1 MLTVYKASAGSGKTY
16 TLTYE
21 YIKFLLGYKDPDTGI
36 YHLRTN
42 PKEEHQSI
50 LAVTFTNKA
59 TEEMKR
65 RIIKELALIAE
76 MPSMGDEKSPYLNDL
91 LKLYRCEPQQLR
103 KTAHIALFQLLFN
116 YTFFNVSTIDSFF
129 QNVLRTFAFEAE
141 LDGNYEIELH
151 DSLAFVAGI
160 TELLNTIRYKDDA
173 HSQQLS
179 KWIKKYMFSLID
191 KGNKFNVF
199 NRKSHAFKE
208 LYEFVSKTS
217 NEQFKLLLDDKVIGY
232 FEDSSRII
240 KFEEKLTTEID
251 NIITQINQSAKSVL
265 GILNEDELDGLNK
278 PNTLNPLQKWAKY
291 KRGEE
296 IQITA
301 SFIKV
306 GTGERSPFKGEYIK
320 KKTNAASLCKQE
332 PIANAVASITSKVQR
347 LKLLSLLHKDIY
359 MLGLVGDILKNV
371 KQYREENNLILLSDT
386 NDLLQRIISK
396 EEAPFIYERMGM
408 RLKHFLIDE
417 FQDTSKMQWLNIN
430 PLVSESLSNNYDNL
444 IIGDEKQC
452 IYRFRNS
459 DPSLLR
465 EQVSR
470 EFEGNIIER
479 GANITEN
486 TNWRSSAEVIM
497 FNNTLFSALASK
509 LEAEDAYSNV
519 TQQVSAKH
527 SSHHGYVKVEFFGDK
542 DTDNEQRVLMA
553 LDKMACDIKRQLN
566 SGYKQSDIAILTR
579 WNKDGHKIIEYLM
592 KLIAN
597 PDADFPKINIISDD
611 SFKIDSS
618 PMVKLILSILR
629 LINDEADISSRRSS
643 QRHINKFTHRYI
655 FYSNNGKSPNEAI
668 ELALSEDPLE
678 IDNLLE
684 TVLDMRCLNLPSLVE
699 RIIEFYITDKETR
712 TREAVFL
719 TAFQDEV
726 LDFCSHGKSDINS
739 FLKWWDN
746 PKAEHIITSSTDIDA
761 IRVMTIHKSKGLEFK
776 CVHIPLAKWK
786 LAGKSDLKWFKGIEI
801 DCFDNE
807 IVPPVLALSNSKK
820 NLEGTPFEAEYL
832 ASNQADKIDELNTTY
847 VAFTRAIDE
856 LCINCI
862 YYANNSRNI
871 ATDIKDAFEL
881 ATSTFCN
888 SLKDRYRDANG
899 ELFIPLDGIVDNK
912 ILEIGK
918 PTTAV
923 AESDDKKN
931 TPPAERV
938 ENREAAYYFVNSR
951 NDVWENFNITDEDA
965 TTKARE
971 RGIFLHNV
979 MSRVRT
985 PDDLKLA
992 LDRVAYRARL
1002 DAQEKDEVFEILSKA
1017 IADDRV
1023 SHWFNNYNKILL
1035 EQSISLKNAEGTYRP
1050 DRVVWTSQGTI
1061 DVIDYKFG
1069 EEHKE
1074 QYQKQVKNYMNLLT
1088 DMGFQAVR
1096 GFLWYI
1102 EKGKIV
1108 EIK

>member
-65 RIIKELALIAE
+65 RIIQERALIAE

-103 KTAHIALFQLLFN
+103 ETARIALFQLLFN

-151 DSLAFVAGI
+151 DSLAFAAGI

-179 KWIKKYMFSLID
+179 KWMKKYMFSLID
-191 KGNKFNVF
+191 NGKKFNVF
-199 NRKSHAFKE
+199 NRRSKAFDD
-208 LYEFVSKTS
+208 LYKFVKNTS

-232 FEDSSRII
+232 FYDSSRII

-251 NIITQINQSAKSVL
+251 NIITQINDSAKSAL
-265 GILNEDELDGLNK
+265 SILTEDELNGLNS
-278 PNTLNPLQKWAKY
+278 NIHRPLQKWAEY
-291 KRGEE
+291 KRGDE
-296 IQITA
+296 IKDPSNT
-301 SFIKV
+301 FIKV
-306 GTGERSPFKGEYIK
+306 GNREQSPFSSEYIK

-332 PIANAVASITSKVQR
+332 PIANAINVIVSKVPR
-347 LKLLSLLHKDIY
+347 LKLLSLLYKYIY

-470 EFEGNIIER
+470 EFEGYIIER
-479 GANITEN
+479 GDNITEN
-486 TNWRSSAEVIM
+486 TNWRSSAEVIK
-497 FNNTLFSALASK
+497 FNNTLFSALASI
-509 LEAEDAYSNV
+509 LEVNDVYSNV

-527 SSHHGYVKVEFFGDK
+527 SSHHGYVKVEFFDDK
-542 DTDNEQRVLMA
+542 DTDKEQRELLA

-566 SGYKQSDIAILTR
+566 SGYKQSDIAILAR
-579 WNKDGHKIIEYLM
+579 GNDEGHKIIEYLM
-592 KLIAN
+592 KLMAN

-618 PMVKLILSILR
+618 PMVKLILSVLR
-629 LINDEADISSRRSS
+629 LINDEADMSSRRSP
-643 QRHINKFTHRYI
+643 QHNTKKFTHRYI
-655 FYSNNGKSPNEAI
+655 FYSTNGKSPNEAI
-668 ELALSEDPLE
+668 ELASSKDPLE

-684 TVLDMRCLNLPSLVE
+684 KVLDMRCLNLPSLVE
-699 RIIEFYITDKETR
+699 RIIEFYITDKDTR
-712 TREAVFL
+712 TREAIFL

-739 FLKWWDN
+739 FLKWWDT
-746 PKAEHIITSSTDIDA
+746 PQAEHIITSSTEIDA

-776 CVHIPLAKWK
+776 CVHIPLANWK
-786 LAGKSDLKWFKGIEI
+786 LAGKSSLKWFKGIEI
-801 DCFDNE
+801 DGFEDE
-807 IVPPVLALSNSKK
+807 IVPPVLALSNSKTD
-820 NLEGTPFEAEYL
+820 LEGTPFEAECL
-832 ASNQADKIDELNTTY
+832 ASKQADKIDELNATY

-862 YYANNSRNI
+862 YNLQGNNI
-871 ATDIKDAFEL
+871 ATDIKKAFEL
-881 ATSTFCN
+881 ATSTFCD
-888 SLKDRYRDANG
+888 SLKDHYSEANG

-918 PTTAV
+918 PTTAIV
-923 AESDDKKN
+923 ESDDKCN
-931 TPPAERV
+931 IPPAERV
-938 ENREAAYYFVNSR
+938 ENCEAAYYFVNSR
-951 NDVWENFNITDEDA
+951 DDVWENLNITDEDA
-965 TTKARE
+965 TARARE

-1002 DAQEKDEVFEILSKA
+1002 DAKEKEEALEILSKA
-1017 IADDRV
+1017 IVDDRV
-1023 SHWFNNYNKILL
+1023 SLWFNNYEKVLL
-1035 EQSISLKNAEGTYRP
+1035 EQSITLKNAEGTYRP

-1088 DMGFQAVR
+1088 DMGYQAVR
-1096 GFLWYI
+1096 GFLWYV

>member
-103 KTAHIALFQLLFN
+103 ETARIALFQLLFN

-141 LDGNYEIELH
+141 LDGNYEVDLN
-151 DSLAFVAGI
+151 DSLAFAAGI

-199 NRKSHAFKE
+199 NRRSQAFDD
-208 LYEFVSKTS
+208 LYKFVKNTS

-232 FEDSSRII
+232 FYDSSRII

-251 NIITQINQSAKSVL
+251 NIITLINDSAKSAL
-265 GILNEDELDGLNK
+265 SILTEDELNGLNSNIHK
-278 PNTLNPLQKWAKY
+278 PLQKWKEY
-291 KRGEE
+291 KRGNE
-296 IQITA
+296 INDPSST
-301 SFIKV
+301 FIKA
-306 GTGERSPFKGEYIK
+306 GTGEQSPFSSKYIK

-332 PIANAVASITSKVQR
+332 PIANAINVIVSKAQR
-347 LKLLSLLHKDIY
+347 LKLLSLLYKYIY

-479 GANITEN
+479 GNNITEN
-486 TNWRSSAEVIM
+486 TNWRSSAEVIK
-497 FNNTLFSALASK
+497 FNNTLFSALASI
-509 LEAEDAYSNV
+509 LGVNDVYSNV

-527 SSHHGYVKVEFFGDK
+527 SSHHGYVKVEFFDDK
-542 DTDNEQRVLMA
+542 DTDKEQRELLA
-553 LDKMACDIKRQLN
+553 LNKMACDIKRQLN
-566 SGYKQSDIAILTR
+566 SGYKQSDIAILAR
-579 WNKDGHKIIEYLM
+579 WNKEGHKIIEYLM
-592 KLIAN
+592 TLMAN

-618 PMVKLILSILR
+618 PMVKLILSVLR
-629 LINDEADISSRRSS
+629 LINDEADMSSRRSP
-643 QRHINKFTHRYI
+643 QHNTKKFTHRYI
-655 FYSNNGKSPNEAI
+655 FYSTNGKSPNEAI
-668 ELALSEDPLE
+668 ELASSKDPLE

-684 TVLDMRCLNLPSLVE
+684 KVLDMRCLNLPSLVE
-699 RIIEFYITDKETR
+699 RIIEFYITDKDTR
-712 TREAVFL
+712 TREAIFL

-746 PKAEHIITSSTDIDA
+746 PQAEHIITSSTEIDA

-776 CVHIPLAKWK
+776 CVHIPLANWE
-786 LAGKSDLKWFKGIEI
+786 LAGKSSLKWFKGIEI
-801 DCFDNE
+801 DGFEDE

-820 NLEGTPFEAEYL
+820 NLEGTPFEAECL
-832 ASNQADKIDELNTTY
+832 ASKQADKIDELNATY

-862 YYANNSRNI
+862 YHLRGNNI
-871 ATDIKDAFEL
+871 ATDIKKAFEL
-881 ATSTFCN
+881 ATSTFCD
-888 SLKDRYRDANG
+888 SLKDRYSEANG

-918 PTTAV
+918 PTTAIV
-923 AESDDKKN
+923 ESDDKCN
-931 TPPAERV
+931 IPPAEHV
-938 ENREAAYYFVNSR
+938 ENCEAAYYFVNSR
-951 NDVWENFNITDEDA
+951 DDVWENLNITDEDA
-965 TTKARE
+965 TARARE

-1002 DAQEKDEVFEILSKA
+1002 DAKEKEEALEILSKA

-1023 SHWFNNYNKILL
+1023 SHWFNNYKKVLL
-1035 EQSISLKNAEGTYRP
+1035 EQSITLKNAEGTYRP

-1088 DMGFQAVR
+1088 DMGYQTVR
-1096 GFLWYI
+1096 GFLWYV

>member
-36 YHLRTN
+36 YHLRAN

-103 KTAHIALFQLLFN
+103 ETARIALFQLLFN

-151 DSLAFVAGI
+151 DSLAFAAGI

-199 NRKSHAFKE
+199 NRKSQAFDD
-208 LYEFVSKTS
+208 LYKFVSNTS

-232 FEDSSRII
+232 FYDSSRII

-251 NIITQINQSAKSVL
+251 NIIIQINDSAKSAL
-265 GILNEDELDGLNK
+265 SILTEDELNGLNK
-278 PNTLNPLQKWAKY
+278 YIFDSLKKWAEY
-291 KRGEE
+291 KRGNE
-296 IQITA
+296 INNPSST
-301 SFIKV
+301 FIKA
-306 GTGERSPFKGEYIK
+306 GTGEQSPFSSKYIK

-332 PIANAVASITSKVQR
+332 PIANAINVIVSKVLR
-347 LKLLSLLHKDIY
+347 LKLLSLLYKYIY

-479 GANITEN
+479 GNNITEN
-486 TNWRSSAEVIM
+486 TNWRSSAEVIK
-497 FNNTLFSALASK
+497 FNNTLFSALASI
-509 LEAEDAYSNV
+509 LGVNDVYSNV

-527 SSHHGYVKVEFFGDK
+527 SSHHGYVKVEFFDDK
-542 DTDNEQRVLMA
+542 DTDKEQRKLLA

-566 SGYKQSDIAILTR
+566 SGYKQSDIAILAR
-579 WNKDGHKIIEYLM
+579 GNDEGHKIIEYLM
-592 KLIAN
+592 KLMAN

-618 PMVKLILSILR
+618 PMVKLILSVLR
-629 LINDEADISSRRSS
+629 LINDEADMSSRRSP
-643 QRHINKFTHRYI
+643 QHNTKKFTHRYI
-655 FYSNNGKSPNEAI
+655 FYSTNGKSPNEAI
-668 ELALSEDPLE
+668 ELASSKDPLE

-684 TVLDMRCLNLPSLVE
+684 KVLDMRCLNLPSLVE
-699 RIIEFYITDKETR
+699 RIIEFYITDKDTR
-712 TREAVFL
+712 TREAIFL

-746 PKAEHIITSSTDIDA
+746 PQAEHIITSSTEIDA

-776 CVHIPLAKWK
+776 CVHIPLANWK
-786 LAGKSDLKWFKGIEI
+786 LAGKSSLKWFKGIEI
-801 DCFDNE
+801 DGFEDE
-807 IVPPVLALSNSKK
+807 IVPPVLALSNSKTD
-820 NLEGTPFEAEYL
+820 LEGTPFEAECL
-832 ASNQADKIDELNTTY
+832 ASKQADKIDELNATY

-862 YYANNSRNI
+862 YYTKGNNI
-871 ATDIKDAFEL
+871 ANDIKKAFEL
-881 ATSTFCN
+881 ATSTFCD
-888 SLKDRYRDANG
+888 SLKDRYSEANG
-899 ELFIPLDGIVDNK
+899 ELFIPLNDIVDDK

-918 PTTAV
+918 PTTAIV
-923 AESDDKKN
+923 ESDNKCN
-931 TPPAERV
+931 IPPAERV
-938 ENREAAYYFVNSR
+938 ENCEAAYYFVNSR
-951 NDVWENFNITDEDA
+951 DDVWENLNITDEDA
-965 TTKARE
+965 TARARE

-1002 DAQEKDEVFEILSKA
+1002 DAKEKEEALEILSKA

-1023 SHWFNNYNKILL
+1023 SHWFNNYEKVLL
-1035 EQSISLKNAEGTYRP
+1035 EQSITLKNAEGTYRP

-1088 DMGFQAVR
+1088 GMGYQAVR
-1096 GFLWYI
+1096 GFLWYV

>member
-103 KTAHIALFQLLFN
+103 ETARIALFQLLFN

-151 DSLAFVAGI
+151 DSLAFAAGI

-179 KWIKKYMFSLID
+179 KWMKKYMFSLID
-191 KGNKFNVF
+191 NGKKFNVF
-199 NRKSHAFKE
+199 NRRSQAFDD
-208 LYEFVSKTS
+208 LYKFVKNTS

-232 FEDSSRII
+232 FYDSSRII

-251 NIITQINQSAKSVL
+251 NIIIQINDSAKSAL
-265 GILNEDELDGLNK
+265 SILTEDELNGLNK
-278 PNTLNPLQKWAKY
+278 YIFDSLKKWAEY
-291 KRGEE
+291 KRGNE
-296 IQITA
+296 INNPSST
-301 SFIKV
+301 FIKV
-306 GTGERSPFKGEYIK
+306 GNREQSPFSSKYIK

-332 PIANAVASITSKVQR
+332 PIANAINVIVSKVLR
-347 LKLLSLLHKDIY
+347 LKLLSLLYKYIY

-479 GANITEN
+479 GNNITEN
-486 TNWRSSAEVIM
+486 TNWRSSAEVIK
-497 FNNTLFSALASK
+497 FNNTLFSALASI
-509 LEAEDAYSNV
+509 LGVNDVYSNV

-527 SSHHGYVKVEFFGDK
+527 SSHHGYVKVEFFDDK
-542 DTDNEQRVLMA
+542 DTDKEQRELLA

-566 SGYKQSDIAILTR
+566 SGYKQSDIAILAR
-579 WNKDGHKIIEYLM
+579 GNDEGHKIIEYLM
-592 KLIAN
+592 KLMAN

-618 PMVKLILSILR
+618 PMVKLILSVLR
-629 LINDEADISSRRSS
+629 LINDEADMSSRRSP
-643 QRHINKFTHRYI
+643 QHNTKNFTHRYI
-655 FYSNNGKSPNEAI
+655 FYSTNGKSPNEAI
-668 ELALSEDPLE
+668 ELASSKDPLE

-684 TVLDMRCLNLPSLVE
+684 KVLDMRCLNLPSLVE
-699 RIIEFYITDKETR
+699 RIIEFYITDKDTR
-712 TREAVFL
+712 TREAIFL

-746 PKAEHIITSSTDIDA
+746 PQAEHIITSSTEIDA

-776 CVHIPLAKWK
+776 CVHIPLANWK
-786 LAGKSDLKWFKGIEI
+786 LAGKSSLKWFKGIEI
-801 DCFDNE
+801 DGFEDE
-807 IVPPVLALSNSKK
+807 IVPPVLALSNSKTD
-820 NLEGTPFEAEYL
+820 LEGTPFEAECL
-832 ASNQADKIDELNTTY
+832 ASKQADKIDELNATY

-862 YYANNSRNI
+862 YHLQGNNI
-871 ATDIKDAFEL
+871 ATDIKKAFEL
-881 ATSTFCN
+881 ATSTFCD
-888 SLKDRYRDANG
+888 SLKDRYSEANG

-912 ILEIGK
+912 ILEIGE
-918 PTTAV
+918 PTTAIV
-923 AESDDKKN
+923 ESDDKCN
-931 TPPAERV
+931 IPPAERV
-938 ENREAAYYFVNSR
+938 ENCEAAYYFVNSR
-951 NDVWENFNITDEDA
+951 DDVWENLNITDEDA
-965 TTKARE
+965 TARARE

-1002 DAQEKDEVFEILSKA
+1002 DAKEKEEALEILSKA
-1017 IADDRV
+1017 IVDDRV
-1023 SHWFNNYNKILL
+1023 SLWFNNYEKVLL
-1035 EQSISLKNAEGTYRP
+1035 EQSITLKNAEGTYRP

-1088 DMGFQAVR
+1088 DMGYQAVR
-1096 GFLWYI
+1096 GFLWYV

>member
-103 KTAHIALFQLLFN
+103 ETARIALFQLLFN

-151 DSLAFVAGI
+151 DSLAFAAGI

-179 KWIKKYMFSLID
+179 KWMKKYMFSLID
-191 KGNKFNVF
+191 NGKKFNVF
-199 NRKSHAFKE
+199 NRRSKAFDD
-208 LYEFVSKTS
+208 LYEFVKNTS

-232 FEDSSRII
+232 FYDSSRII

-251 NIITQINQSAKSVL
+251 NIITQINDSAKSAL
-265 GILNEDELDGLNK
+265 SILTEDELNGLNK
-278 PNTLNPLQKWAKY
+278 NILGPLKKWAEY
-291 KRGEE
+291 KHGND
-296 IQITA
+296 IKDP
-301 SFIKV
+301 SGKFIKA
-306 GTGERSPFKGEYIK
+306 GTGEQSLFTGDYMK
-320 KKTNAASLCKQE
+320 KKNTDSLCKQE
-332 PIANAVASITSKVQR
+332 PIAEAINVIVSKVPR
-347 LKLLSLLHKDIY
+347 LKLLSLLYKYIY

-479 GANITEN
+479 GNNITEN
-486 TNWRSSAEVIM
+486 TNWRSSAEVIK
-497 FNNTLFSALASK
+497 FNNTLFSALASI
-509 LEAEDAYSNV
+509 LEVNDVYSNV

-527 SSHHGYVKVEFFGDK
+527 SSHHGYVKVEFFDDK
-542 DTDNEQRVLMA
+542 DTDKEQRELLA

-566 SGYKQSDIAILTR
+566 SGYKQSDIAILAR
-579 WNKDGHKIIEYLM
+579 WNKEGHKIIEYLM
-592 KLIAN
+592 TLMAN

-618 PMVKLILSILR
+618 PMVKLILSVLR
-629 LINDEADISSRRSS
+629 LINDEADMSSRRSP
-643 QRHINKFTHRYI
+643 QHNTKKFTHRYI
-655 FYSNNGKSPNEAI
+655 FYSTNGKSPNEAI
-668 ELALSEDPLE
+668 ELALSKDQLE

-684 TVLDMRCLNLPSLVE
+684 KVLDMRCLNLPSLVE
-699 RIIEFYITDKETR
+699 RIIEFYITDKDTR
-712 TREAVFL
+712 TREAIFL

-746 PKAEHIITSSTDIDA
+746 PQAEHIITSSTEIDA

-776 CVHIPLAKWK
+776 CVHIPLAKWE
-786 LAGKSDLKWFKGIEI
+786 LAGKSSLKWFKGIEI
-801 DCFDNE
+801 DGFEDE

-820 NLEGTPFEAEYL
+820 NLEGTPFEAEWL
-832 ASNQADKIDELNTTY
+832 ASKQADKIDELNATY

-862 YYANNSRNI
+862 YYTKGNNI
-871 ATDIKDAFEL
+871 ANDIKKAFEL
-881 ATSTFCN
+881 ATSTFCD
-888 SLKDRYRDANG
+888 SLKDRYSEANG

-918 PTTAV
+918 PTTAIV
-923 AESDDKKN
+923 ESDDKCN
-931 TPPAERV
+931 IPPAEHV
-938 ENREAAYYFVNSR
+938 ENCEAAYYFVNSR
-951 NDVWENFNITDEDA
+951 DDVWENLNITDEDA
-965 TTKARE
+965 TARARE

-1002 DAQEKDEVFEILSKA
+1002 EAKEKEEALEILSKA
-1017 IADDRV
+1017 IVDDRV
-1023 SHWFNNYNKILL
+1023 SLWFNNYEKVLL
-1035 EQSISLKNAEGTYRP
+1035 EQSITLKNAEGTYRP

-1088 DMGFQAVR
+1088 DMGYQAVR
-1096 GFLWYI
+1096 GFLWYV

>member
-91 LKLYRCEPQQLR
+91 LKLFRCEPQQLR
-103 KTAHIALFQLLFN
+103 ETARIALFQLLFN

-151 DSLAFVAGI
+151 DSLAFAAGI

-199 NRKSHAFKE
+199 NRKSQAFDD
-208 LYEFVSKTS
+208 LYKFVSNTS

-232 FEDSSRII
+232 FDDSSRII

-251 NIITQINQSAKSVL
+251 NIIIQINDSAKSAL
-265 GILNEDELDGLNK
+265 SILTEDELNGLNK
-278 PNTLNPLQKWAKY
+278 YIFDSLKKWAEY
-291 KRGEE
+291 KRGNE
-296 IQITA
+296 INNPSST
-301 SFIKV
+301 FIKV
-306 GTGERSPFKGEYIK
+306 GNREQSPFSSKYIK

-332 PIANAVASITSKVQR
+332 PIANAINVIVSKVLR
-347 LKLLSLLHKDIY
+347 LKLLSLLYEYIY

-430 PLVSESLSNNYDNL
+430 PLVSESLSNNHDNL

-479 GANITEN
+479 GDNITEN
-486 TNWRSSAEVIM
+486 TNWRSSAEVIK
-497 FNNTLFSALASK
+497 FNNTLFSALASI
-509 LEAEDAYSNV
+509 LGVNDVYSNV

-527 SSHHGYVKVEFFGDK
+527 SSHHGYVKVEFFGDN
-542 DTDNEQRVLMA
+542 DTDNEQRKLLA

-566 SGYKQSDIAILTR
+566 SGYKQSDIAILAR
-579 WNKDGHKIIEYLM
+579 GNDEGHKIIEYLM
-592 KLIAN
+592 KLMAN

-618 PMVKLILSILR
+618 PMVKLILSVLR
-629 LINDEADISSRRSS
+629 LINDEADMSSRHSP
-643 QRHINKFTHRYI
+643 QLNTKKFTHRYI
-655 FYSNNGKSPNEAI
+655 FYSTNGKSPNEAI
-668 ELALSEDPLE
+668 ELASSKDPLE

-684 TVLDMRCLNLPSLVE
+684 KVLDMRCLNLPSLVE
-699 RIIEFYITDKETR
+699 RIIEFYITDKDTR
-712 TREAVFL
+712 TREAIFL

-739 FLKWWDN
+739 FLKWWDT
-746 PKAEHIITSSTDIDA
+746 PQAEHIITSSTEIDA

-786 LAGKSDLKWFKGIEI
+786 LAGKSSLKWFKGIEI
-801 DCFDNE
+801 DGFEDE
-807 IVPPVLALSNSKK
+807 IVPPVLALSNSEK
-820 NLEGTPFEAEYL
+820 NLKGTPFEAEWL
-832 ASNQADKIDELNTTY
+832 ASKQADKIDELNATY

-862 YYANNSRNI
+862 YSAKGNI
-871 ATDIKDAFEL
+871 ANDIKKAFEL
-881 ATSTFCN
+881 ATSTFCD
-888 SLKDRYRDANG
+888 SLKDSYKEANG

-918 PTTAV
+918 PTTAIV
-923 AESDDKKN
+923 ESDDKCN
-931 TPPAERV
+931 IPPAERV
-938 ENREAAYYFVNSR
+938 ENCEAAYYFVNSR
-951 NDVWENFNITDEDA
+951 DDVWENLNITDEDA
-965 TTKARE
+965 TARARE

-1002 DAQEKDEVFEILSKA
+1002 DAKEKEEALEILSKV
-1017 IADDRV
+1017 IVDDRV
-1023 SHWFNNYNKILL
+1023 SLWFNNYEKVLL
-1035 EQSISLKNAEGTYRP
+1035 EQSITLKNAEGTYRP

-1088 DMGFQAVR
+1088 DMGYQAVR
-1096 GFLWYI
+1096 GFLWYV

>member
-103 KTAHIALFQLLFN
+103 ETARIALFQLLFN

-151 DSLAFVAGI
+151 DSLAFAAGI

-199 NRKSHAFKE
+199 NRRSQAFDD
-208 LYEFVSKTS
+208 LYKFVKNTS

-232 FEDSSRII
+232 FYDSSRII

-251 NIITQINQSAKSVL
+251 NIITQINDSAESAL
-265 GILNEDELDGLNK
+265 SILTEDELNGLNSNIHK
-278 PNTLNPLQKWAKY
+278 PLQKWAKY
-291 KRGEE
+291 KRGEGFKAPSS
-296 IQITA
+296 T
-301 SFIKV
+301 FIKA
-306 GTGERSPFKGEYIK
+306 GTGEQSPFLSEYIK

-479 GANITEN
+479 GDNITEN
-486 TNWRSSAEVIM
+486 TNWRSSAEVIK
-497 FNNTLFSALASK
+497 FNNTLFSALASI
-509 LEAEDAYSNV
+509 LGVNDVYSNV

-527 SSHHGYVKVEFFGDK
+527 SSHHGYVKVEFFDDK
-542 DTDNEQRVLMA
+542 DTDKEQRELLA

-566 SGYKQSDIAILTR
+566 SGYKQSDIAILAR
-579 WNKDGHKIIEYLM
+579 WNKEGHKIIEYLM
-592 KLIAN
+592 KLMAN

-618 PMVKLILSILR
+618 PMVKLILSVLR
-629 LINDEADISSRRSS
+629 LINDEADMSSRRSP
-643 QRHINKFTHRYI
+643 QHNTKKFTHRYI
-655 FYSNNGKSPNEAI
+655 FYSTNGKSPNEAI
-668 ELALSEDPLE
+668 ELASSKDQLE

-684 TVLDMRCLNLPSLVE
+684 KVLDMRCLNLPSLVE
-699 RIIEFYITDKETR
+699 RIIEFYITDKDTR
-712 TREAVFL
+712 TREAIFL

-746 PKAEHIITSSTDIDA
+746 PQAEHIITSSTEIDA

-786 LAGKSDLKWFKGIEI
+786 LAGKSSLKWFKGIEI
-801 DCFDNE
+801 DGFEDE
-807 IVPPVLALSNSKK
+807 IVPPVLALSNSEK
-820 NLEGTPFEAEYL
+820 NLKGTPFEAEWL
-832 ASNQADKIDELNTTY
+832 ASKQADKIDELNATY

-862 YYANNSRNI
+862 YSAKGNI
-871 ATDIKDAFEL
+871 ANDIKKAFEL
-881 ATSTFCN
+881 ATSTFCD
-888 SLKDRYRDANG
+888 SLKDSYKEANG

-918 PTTAV
+918 PTTAII
-923 AESDDKKN
+923 ESDDKCN
-931 TPPAERV
+931 IPPAEHV
-938 ENREAAYYFVNSR
+938 ENCEAAYYFVNSR
-951 NDVWENFNITDEDA
+951 DDVWENLNITDEDA
-965 TTKARE
+965 TARARE

-1002 DAQEKDEVFEILSKA
+1002 DAKEKEEALEILSKA

-1023 SHWFNNYNKILL
+1023 SLWFNNYEKVLL
-1035 EQSISLKNAEGTYRP
+1035 EQSITLKNAEGTYRP

-1088 DMGFQAVR
+1088 DMGYQAVR
-1096 GFLWYI
+1096 GFLWYV

>member
-103 KTAHIALFQLLFN
+103 ETARIALFQLLFN

-151 DSLAFVAGI
+151 DSLAFAAGI

-179 KWIKKYMFSLID
+179 KWMKKYMFSLID
-191 KGNKFNVF
+191 NGKKFNVF
-199 NRKSHAFKE
+199 NRRSQAFDD
-208 LYEFVSKTS
+208 LYKFVKNTS

-232 FEDSSRII
+232 FYDSSRII

-251 NIITQINQSAKSVL
+251 NIITQINDSAKSAL
-265 GILNEDELDGLNK
+265 SILTEDELNGLNS
-278 PNTLNPLQKWAKY
+278 NIHGPLQKWAKY
-291 KRGEE
+291 KRGEGFKALSN
-296 IQITA
+296 T
-301 SFIKV
+301 FIKV
-306 GTGERSPFKGEYIK
+306 GNREQSPFSSEYIK

-332 PIANAVASITSKVQR
+332 PIANAINVIVSKVPR
-347 LKLLSLLHKDIY
+347 LKLLSLLYKYIY

-479 GANITEN
+479 GDNITEN
-486 TNWRSSAEVIM
+486 TNWRSSAEVIK
-497 FNNTLFSALASK
+497 FNNTLFSALASI
-509 LEAEDAYSNV
+509 LGVNDVYSNV

-527 SSHHGYVKVEFFGDK
+527 SSHHGYVKVEFFGDN
-542 DTDNEQRVLMA
+542 DTDNEQRKLLA

-566 SGYKQSDIAILTR
+566 SGYKQSDIAILAR
-579 WNKDGHKIIEYLM
+579 WNKEGHKIIEYLM
-592 KLIAN
+592 TLMAN

-618 PMVKLILSILR
+618 PMVKLILSVLR
-629 LINDEADISSRRSS
+629 LINDEADMSSRRSP
-643 QRHINKFTHRYI
+643 QHNTKKFTHRYI
-655 FYSNNGKSPNEAI
+655 FYSTNGKSPNEAI
-668 ELALSEDPLE
+668 ELASSKDPLE

-684 TVLDMRCLNLPSLVE
+684 KVLDMRCLNLPSLVE
-699 RIIEFYITDKETR
+699 RIIEFYITDKDTR
-712 TREAVFL
+712 TREAIFL

-746 PKAEHIITSSTDIDA
+746 PQAEHIITSSTEIDA

-776 CVHIPLAKWK
+776 CVHIPLAKWE
-786 LAGKSDLKWFKGIEI
+786 LAGKSSLKWFKGIEI
-801 DCFDNE
+801 DGFEDE
-807 IVPPVLALSNSKK
+807 IVPPVLALSNSEK
-820 NLEGTPFEAEYL
+820 NLKGTPFEAEWL
-832 ASNQADKIDELNTTY
+832 ASKQADKIDELNATY

-862 YYANNSRNI
+862 YSAKGNI
-871 ATDIKDAFEL
+871 ANDIKKAFEL
-881 ATSTFCN
+881 ATSTFCD
-888 SLKDRYRDANG
+888 SLKDSYKEANG

-918 PTTAV
+918 PTTAIV
-923 AESDDKKN
+923 ESDDKCN
-931 TPPAERV
+931 IPPAERV
-938 ENREAAYYFVNSR
+938 ENCEAAYYFVNSR
-951 NDVWENFNITDEDA
+951 DDVWENLNITDEDA
-965 TTKARE
+965 TARARE

-1002 DAQEKDEVFEILSKA
+1002 DAKEKEEALEILSKA
-1017 IADDRV
+1017 IVDDRV
-1023 SHWFNNYNKILL
+1023 SLWFNNYEKVLL
-1035 EQSISLKNAEGTYRP
+1035 EQSITLKNAEGTYRP

-1088 DMGFQAVR
+1088 DMGYQAVR
-1096 GFLWYI
+1096 GFLWYV

>member
-103 KTAHIALFQLLFN
+103 ETARIALFQLLFN

-151 DSLAFVAGI
+151 DSLAFAAGI

-179 KWIKKYMFSLID
+179 KWMKKYMFSLID
-191 KGNKFNVF
+191 NGKKFNVF
-199 NRKSHAFKE
+199 NRRSQAFDD
-208 LYEFVSKTS
+208 LYKFVKNTS

-232 FEDSSRII
+232 FYDSSRII

-251 NIITQINQSAKSVL
+251 NIITQINDSAKSAL
-265 GILNEDELDGLNK
+265 SILTEDELNGLNK
-278 PNTLNPLQKWAKY
+278 NIFDPLKKWAEY
-291 KRGEE
+291 KRGDE
-296 IQITA
+296 IKVPSNT
-301 SFIKV
+301 FIKA
-306 GTGERSPFKGEYIK
+306 GTGEKSPFKSDYK
-320 KKTNAASLCKQE
+320 KKKNTSSLCKQE
-332 PIANAVASITSKVQR
+332 PIANAINVIVSKVLR
-347 LKLLSLLHKDIY
+347 LKLLSLLYEYIY

-479 GANITEN
+479 GDNITEN
-486 TNWRSSAEVIM
+486 TNWRSSAEVIK
-497 FNNTLFSALASK
+497 FNNTLFSALASI
-509 LEAEDAYSNV
+509 LGVNDVYSNV

-527 SSHHGYVKVEFFGDK
+527 SSHHGYVKVEFFGDN
-542 DTDNEQRVLMA
+542 DTDNEQRKLLA

-566 SGYKQSDIAILTR
+566 SGYKQSDIAILAR
-579 WNKDGHKIIEYLM
+579 GNDEGHKIIEYLM
-592 KLIAN
+592 KLMAN

-618 PMVKLILSILR
+618 PMVKLILSVLR
-629 LINDEADISSRRSS
+629 LINDEADMSSRRSP
-643 QRHINKFTHRYI
+643 QHNTKKFTHRYI
-655 FYSNNGKSPNEAI
+655 FYSTNGKSPNEAI
-668 ELALSEDPLE
+668 ELASSKDPLE

-684 TVLDMRCLNLPSLVE
+684 KVLDMRCLNLPSLVE
-699 RIIEFYITDKETR
+699 RIIEFYITDKDTR
-712 TREAVFL
+712 TREAIFL

-739 FLKWWDN
+739 FLKWWDT
-746 PKAEHIITSSTDIDA
+746 PQAEHIITSSTEIDA

-786 LAGKSDLKWFKGIEI
+786 LAGKSSLKWFKGIEI
-801 DCFDNE
+801 DGFEDE
-807 IVPPVLALSNSKK
+807 IVPPVLALSNSEK
-820 NLEGTPFEAEYL
+820 NLKGTPFEAEWL
-832 ASNQADKIDELNTTY
+832 ASKQADKIDELNATY

-862 YYANNSRNI
+862 YSAKGNI
-871 ATDIKDAFEL
+871 ANDIKKAFEL
-881 ATSTFCN
+881 ATSTFCD
-888 SLKDRYRDANG
+888 SLKDSYKEANG

-918 PTTAV
+918 PTTAIV
-923 AESDDKKN
+923 ESDDKCN
-931 TPPAERV
+931 IPPAERV
-938 ENREAAYYFVNSR
+938 ENCEAAYYFVNSR
-951 NDVWENFNITDEDA
+951 DDVWENLNITDEDA
-965 TTKARE
+965 ITRARE
-971 RGIFLHNV
+971 RGIFMHNV

-1002 DAQEKDEVFEILSKA
+1002 DAKEKEEALEILSKA
-1017 IADDRV
+1017 IVDDRV
-1023 SHWFNNYNKILL
+1023 SLWFNNYEKVLL
-1035 EQSISLKNAEGTYRP
+1035 EQSITLKNAEGTYRP

-1088 DMGFQAVR
+1088 DMGYQAVR
-1096 GFLWYI
+1096 GFLWYV

>member
-103 KTAHIALFQLLFN
+103 ETARIALFQLLFN

-151 DSLAFVAGI
+151 DSLAFAAGI

-179 KWIKKYMFSLID
+179 KWMKKYMFSLID
-191 KGNKFNVF
+191 NGKKFNVF
-199 NRKSHAFKE
+199 NRRSQAFDD
-208 LYEFVSKTS
+208 LYKFVKNTS

-232 FEDSSRII
+232 FYDSSRII

-251 NIITQINQSAKSVL
+251 NIIIQINDSAKSAL
-265 GILNEDELDGLNK
+265 SILTEDELNGLNK
-278 PNTLNPLQKWAKY
+278 YIFDSLKKWAEY
-291 KRGEE
+291 KRGNE
-296 IQITA
+296 INNPSST
-301 SFIKV
+301 FIKV
-306 GTGERSPFKGEYIK
+306 GNREQSPFSSKYIK

-332 PIANAVASITSKVQR
+332 PIANAINVIVSKVLR
-347 LKLLSLLHKDIY
+347 LKLLSLLYKYIY

-479 GANITEN
+479 GNNITEN
-486 TNWRSSAEVIM
+486 TNWRSSAEVIK
-497 FNNTLFSALASK
+497 FNNTLFSALASI
-509 LEAEDAYSNV
+509 LGVNDVYSNV

-527 SSHHGYVKVEFFGDK
+527 SSHHGYVKVEFFDDK
-542 DTDNEQRVLMA
+542 DTDKEQRELLA

-566 SGYKQSDIAILTR
+566 SGYKQSDIAILAR
-579 WNKDGHKIIEYLM
+579 GNDEGHKIIEYLM
-592 KLIAN
+592 KLMAN

-618 PMVKLILSILR
+618 PMVKLILSVLR
-629 LINDEADISSRRSS
+629 LINDETNPP
-643 QRHINKFTHRYI
+643 QHNTKNFTHRYI
-655 FYSNNGKSPNEAI
+655 FYSTNGKSPNEAI
-668 ELALSEDPLE
+668 ELASSKDPLE

-684 TVLDMRCLNLPSLVE
+684 KVLDMRCLNLPSLVE
-699 RIIEFYITDKETR
+699 RIIEFYITDKDTR
-712 TREAVFL
+712 TREAIFL

-746 PKAEHIITSSTDIDA
+746 PQAEHIITSSTEIDA

-776 CVHIPLAKWK
+776 CVHIPLANWK
-786 LAGKSDLKWFKGIEI
+786 LAGKSSLKWFKGIEI
-801 DCFDNE
+801 DGFEDE
-807 IVPPVLALSNSKK
+807 IVPPVLALSNSKTD
-820 NLEGTPFEAEYL
+820 LEGTPFEAECL
-832 ASNQADKIDELNTTY
+832 ASKQADKIDELNATY

-862 YYANNSRNI
+862 YHLQGNNI
-871 ATDIKDAFEL
+871 ATDIKKAFEL
-881 ATSTFCN
+881 ATSTFCD
-888 SLKDRYRDANG
+888 SLKDRYSEANG

-912 ILEIGK
+912 ILEIGE
-918 PTTAV
+918 PTTAIV
-923 AESDDKKN
+923 ESDDKCN
-931 TPPAERV
+931 IPPAERV
-938 ENREAAYYFVNSR
+938 ENCEAAYYFVNSR
-951 NDVWENFNITDEDA
+951 DDVWENLNITDEDA
-965 TTKARE
+965 TARARE

-1002 DAQEKDEVFEILSKA
+1002 DAKEKEEALEILSKA
-1017 IADDRV
+1017 IVDDRV
-1023 SHWFNNYNKILL
+1023 SLWFNNYEKVLL
-1035 EQSISLKNAEGTYRP
+1035 EQSITLKNAEGTYRP

-1088 DMGFQAVR
+1088 DMGYQAVR
-1096 GFLWYI
+1096 GFLWYV

>member
-103 KTAHIALFQLLFN
+103 ETARIALFQLLFN

-151 DSLAFVAGI
+151 DSLAFAAGI

-199 NRKSHAFKE
+199 NRRSQAFDD
-208 LYEFVSKTS
+208 LYKFVKNTS

-232 FEDSSRII
+232 FYDSSRII

-251 NIITQINQSAKSVL
+251 NIITQINDSAESAL
-265 GILNEDELDGLNK
+265 SILTEDELNGLNSNIHK
-278 PNTLNPLQKWAKY
+278 PLQKWAKY
-291 KRGEE
+291 KRGEGFKAPSS
-296 IQITA
+296 T
-301 SFIKV
+301 FIKA
-306 GTGERSPFKGEYIK
+306 GTGEQSPFLSEYIK

-479 GANITEN
+479 GDNITEN
-486 TNWRSSAEVIM
+486 TNWRSSAEVIK
-497 FNNTLFSALASK
+497 FNNTLFSALASI
-509 LEAEDAYSNV
+509 LGVNDVYSNV

-527 SSHHGYVKVEFFGDK
+527 SSHHGYVKVEFFDDK
-542 DTDNEQRVLMA
+542 DTDKEQRELLA

-566 SGYKQSDIAILTR
+566 SGYKQSDIAILAR
-579 WNKDGHKIIEYLM
+579 WNKEGHKIIEYLM
-592 KLIAN
+592 TLMAN

-618 PMVKLILSILR
+618 PMVKLILSVLR
-629 LINDEADISSRRSS
+629 LINDEADMSSRRSP
-643 QRHINKFTHRYI
+643 QHNTKKFTHRYI
-655 FYSNNGKSPNEAI
+655 FYSTNGKSPNEAI
-668 ELALSEDPLE
+668 ELALSKDQLE

-684 TVLDMRCLNLPSLVE
+684 KVLDMRCLNLPSLVE
-699 RIIEFYITDKETR
+699 RIIEFYITDKDTR
-712 TREAVFL
+712 TREAIFL

-746 PKAEHIITSSTDIDA
+746 PQAEHIITSSTEIDA

-776 CVHIPLAKWK
+776 CVHIPLAKWE
-786 LAGKSDLKWFKGIEI
+786 LAGKSSLKWFKGIEI
-801 DCFDNE
+801 DGFEDE
-807 IVPPVLALSNSKK
+807 IVPPVLALSNSEK
-820 NLEGTPFEAEYL
+820 NLKGTPFEAEWL
-832 ASNQADKIDELNTTY
+832 ASKQADKIDELNATY

-862 YYANNSRNI
+862 YSAKGNI
-871 ATDIKDAFEL
+871 ANDIKKAFEL
-881 ATSTFCN
+881 ATSTFCD
-888 SLKDRYRDANG
+888 SLKDRYSEANG

-912 ILEIGK
+912 ILEIGE
-918 PTTAV
+918 PTTAIV
-923 AESDDKKN
+923 ESDDKCN
-931 TPPAERV
+931 IPPAERV
-938 ENREAAYYFVNSR
+938 ENCEAAYYFVNSR
-951 NDVWENFNITDEDA
+951 DDVWENLNITDEDA
-965 TTKARE
+965 TARARE

-1002 DAQEKDEVFEILSKA
+1002 EAKEKEEALEILSKA
-1017 IADDRV
+1017 IVDDRV
-1023 SHWFNNYNKILL
+1023 SLWFNNYEKVLL

-1088 DMGFQAVR
+1088 DMGYQAVR
-1096 GFLWYI
+1096 GFLWYV

>member
-91 LKLYRCEPQQLR
+91 LKLFRCEHQQLR
-103 KTAHIALFQLLFN
+103 ETARIALFQLLFN

-151 DSLAFVAGI
+151 DSLAFAAGI

-179 KWIKKYMFSLID
+179 KWMKKYMFSLID
-191 KGNKFNVF
+191 NGKKFNVF
-199 NRKSHAFKE
+199 NRRSQAFDD
-208 LYEFVSKTS
+208 LYKFVKNTS

-232 FEDSSRII
+232 FDDSSRII

-251 NIITQINQSAKSVL
+251 NIITQINDSAKSAL
-265 GILNEDELDGLNK
+265 SILTEDELNGLNS
-278 PNTLNPLQKWAKY
+278 NIHRPLQKWAEY
-291 KRGEE
+291 KRGDE
-296 IQITA
+296 IKDPSST
-301 SFIKV
+301 FIKA
-306 GTGERSPFKGEYIK
+306 GTGAQSLFKSDYK

-332 PIANAVASITSKVQR
+332 PIANAINVIVSKVLR
-347 LKLLSLLHKDIY
+347 LKLLSLLYEYIY

-479 GANITEN
+479 GDNITEN
-486 TNWRSSAEVIM
+486 TNWRSSAEVIK
-497 FNNTLFSALASK
+497 FNNTLFSALASI
-509 LEAEDAYSNV
+509 LGVNDVYSNV

-527 SSHHGYVKVEFFGDK
+527 SSHHGYVKVEFFGDN
-542 DTDNEQRVLMA
+542 DTDNEQRKLLA

-566 SGYKQSDIAILTR
+566 SGYKQSDIAILAR
-579 WNKDGHKIIEYLM
+579 GNDEGHKIIEYLM
-592 KLIAN
+592 TLMAN

-618 PMVKLILSILR
+618 PMVKLILSVLR
-629 LINDEADISSRRSS
+629 LINDEADMSSRRSP
-643 QRHINKFTHRYI
+643 QHDTKKFTHRYI
-655 FYSNNGKSPNEAI
+655 FYSTNGKSPNEAI
-668 ELALSEDPLE
+668 ELAFSKDQLE

-684 TVLDMRCLNLPSLVE
+684 KVLDMRCLNLPSLVE
-699 RIIEFYITDKETR
+699 RIIEFYITDKDTR
-712 TREAVFL
+712 TREAIFL

-739 FLKWWDN
+739 FLKWWDT
-746 PKAEHIITSSTDIDA
+746 PQAEHIITSSTEIDA

-786 LAGKSDLKWFKGIEI
+786 LAGKSSLKWFKGIEI
-801 DCFDNE
+801 DGFEDE
-807 IVPPVLALSNSKK
+807 IVPPVLALSNSEK
-820 NLEGTPFEAEYL
+820 NLKGTPFEAEWL
-832 ASNQADKIDELNTTY
+832 ASKQADKIDELNATY

-862 YYANNSRNI
+862 YSAKGNI
-871 ATDIKDAFEL
+871 ANDIKKAFEL
-881 ATSTFCN
+881 ATSTFCD
-888 SLKDRYRDANG
+888 SLKDRYSEANG

-912 ILEIGK
+912 ILEIGE
-918 PTTAV
+918 PTTAIV
-923 AESDDKKN
+923 ESDDKSN
-931 TPPAERV
+931 IPPAERV
-938 ENREAAYYFVNSR
+938 ENCEAAYYFVNSR
-951 NDVWENFNITDEDA
+951 DDVWENLNITDEDA
-965 TTKARE
+965 TARARE

-1002 DAQEKDEVFEILSKA
+1002 EAKEKEEALEILSKA
-1017 IADDRV
+1017 IVDDRV
-1023 SHWFNNYNKILL
+1023 SHWFNNYKKVLL
-1035 EQSISLKNAEGTYRP
+1035 EQSITLKNAEGTYRP

-1088 DMGFQAVR
+1088 DMGYQAVR
-1096 GFLWYI
+1096 GFLWYV

>member
-91 LKLYRCEPQQLR
+91 LKLFRCEPQQLR
-103 KTAHIALFQLLFN
+103 ETARIALFQLLFN

-179 KWIKKYMFSLID
+179 KWMKKYMFSLID

-199 NRKSHAFKE
+199 NRNSHAFEE
-208 LYEFVSKTS
+208 LFKFVSKTS

-251 NIITQINQSAKSVL
+251 NIIPQINDSAKSAL
-265 GILNEDELDGLNK
+265 SILTEDELNGLNS
-278 PNTLNPLQKWAKY
+278 NIHRPLKKWAEY
-291 KRGEE
+291 KHGDE
-296 IQITA
+296 IKDPSNT
-301 SFIKV
+301 FIKV
-306 GTGERSPFKGEYIK
+306 GNREQSPFSSEYIK

-332 PIANAVASITSKVQR
+332 PIANAINVIVSKVLR
-347 LKLLSLLHKDIY
+347 LKLLSLLYKYIY

-479 GANITEN
+479 GDNITEN
-486 TNWRSSAEVIM
+486 TNWRSSAEVIK
-497 FNNTLFSALASK
+497 FNNTLFSALASI
-509 LEAEDAYSNV
+509 LGVNDVYSNV

-527 SSHHGYVKVEFFGDK
+527 SSHHGYVKVEFFGDN
-542 DTDNEQRVLMA
+542 DTDKEQRKLLA

-566 SGYKQSDIAILTR
+566 SGYKQSDIAILAR
-579 WNKDGHKIIEYLM
+579 GNDEGHKIIEYLM
-592 KLIAN
+592 TLMAN

-618 PMVKLILSILR
+618 PMVKLILSVLR
-629 LINDEADISSRRSS
+629 LINDEADMSSRRSP
-643 QRHINKFTHRYI
+643 QHNTKKFTHRYI

-699 RIIEFYITDKETR
+699 RIIEFYITDKDTR
-712 TREAVFL
+712 TREAIFL

-739 FLKWWDN
+739 FLKWWDT
-746 PKAEHIITSSTDIDA
+746 PQAEHIITSSTEIDA

-776 CVHIPLAKWK
+776 CVHIPLANWK
-786 LAGKSDLKWFKGIEI
+786 LAGKSSLKWFKGIEI
-801 DCFDNE
+801 DGFEDE
-807 IVPPVLALSNSKK
+807 IVPPVLALSNSKTD
-820 NLEGTPFEAEYL
+820 LEGTPFEAECL
-832 ASNQADKIDELNTTY
+832 ASKQADKIDELNATY

-862 YYANNSRNI
+862 YHLQGNNI
-871 ATDIKDAFEL
+871 ATDIKKAFEL
-881 ATSTFCN
+881 ATSTFCD
-888 SLKDRYRDANG
+888 SLKDRYSEANG

-918 PTTAV
+918 PTTAIV
-923 AESDDKKN
+923 ESDDKCN
-931 TPPAERV
+931 IPPAERV
-938 ENREAAYYFVNSR
+938 ENCEAAYYFVNSR
-951 NDVWENFNITDEDA
+951 DDVWENLNITDEDA
-965 TTKARE
+965 TARARE

-1002 DAQEKDEVFEILSKA
+1002 DAKEKEEALEILSKA
-1017 IADDRV
+1017 IVDDRV
-1023 SHWFNNYNKILL
+1023 SLWFNNYEKVLL
-1035 EQSISLKNAEGTYRP
+1035 EQSITLKNAEGTYRP

-1088 DMGFQAVR
+1088 DMGYQAVR
-1096 GFLWYI
+1096 GFLWYV

>member
-36 YHLRTN
+36 YHLRAN

-103 KTAHIALFQLLFN
+103 ETARIALFQLLFN

-151 DSLAFVAGI
+151 DSLAFAAGI

-179 KWIKKYMFSLID
+179 KWMKKYMFSLID
-191 KGNKFNVF
+191 NGKKFNVF
-199 NRKSHAFKE
+199 NRRSKAFDD
-208 LYEFVSKTS
+208 LYKFVKNTS

-232 FEDSSRII
+232 FYDSSRII

-251 NIITQINQSAKSVL
+251 NIITQINDSAKSAL
-265 GILNEDELDGLNK
+265 SILTEDELNGLNK

-296 IQITA
+296 IQITT

-332 PIANAVASITSKVQR
+332 PIANAINVIVSKVLR
-347 LKLLSLLHKDIY
+347 LKLLSLLYRYIY

-479 GANITEN
+479 GNNITEN
-486 TNWRSSAEVIM
+486 TNWRSSAEVIK
-497 FNNTLFSALASK
+497 FNNTLFSALASI
-509 LEAEDAYSNV
+509 LGVNDVYSNV

-527 SSHHGYVKVEFFGDK
+527 SSHHGYVKVEFFDDK
-542 DTDNEQRVLMA
+542 DTDKEQRELLA

-566 SGYKQSDIAILTR
+566 SGYKQSDIAILAR
-579 WNKDGHKIIEYLM
+579 GNDEGHKIIEYLM
-592 KLIAN
+592 KLMAN

-618 PMVKLILSILR
+618 PMVKLILSVLR
-629 LINDEADISSRRSS
+629 LINDEADMSSRRSP
-643 QRHINKFTHRYI
+643 QHNTKKFTHRYI
-655 FYSNNGKSPNEAI
+655 FYSTNGKSPNEAI
-668 ELALSEDPLE
+668 ELASSKDPLE

-684 TVLDMRCLNLPSLVE
+684 KVLDMRCLNLPSLVE
-699 RIIEFYITDKETR
+699 RIIEFYITDKDTR
-712 TREAVFL
+712 TREAIFL

-739 FLKWWDN
+739 FLKWWDT
-746 PKAEHIITSSTDIDA
+746 PQAEHIITSSTEIDA

-776 CVHIPLAKWK
+776 CVHIPLANWK
-786 LAGKSDLKWFKGIEI
+786 LAGKSSLKWFKGIEI
-801 DCFDNE
+801 DGFEDE
-807 IVPPVLALSNSKK
+807 IVPPVLALSNSKTD
-820 NLEGTPFEAEYL
+820 LEGTPFEAECL
-832 ASNQADKIDELNTTY
+832 ASKQADKIDELNATY

-862 YYANNSRNI
+862 YYTKGNNI
-871 ATDIKDAFEL
+871 ANDIKKAFEL
-881 ATSTFCN
+881 ATSTFCD
-888 SLKDRYRDANG
+888 SLKDRYSEANG

-918 PTTAV
+918 PTTAIV
-923 AESDDKKN
+923 ESDDKCN
-931 TPPAERV
+931 IPPAERV
-938 ENREAAYYFVNSR
+938 ENCEAAYYFVNSR
-951 NDVWENFNITDEDA
+951 DDVWENLNITDEDA
-965 TTKARE
+965 TARARE

-1002 DAQEKDEVFEILSKA
+1002 DAKEKEEALEILSKA
-1017 IADDRV
+1017 IVDDRV
-1023 SHWFNNYNKILL
+1023 SLWFNNYEKVLL
-1035 EQSISLKNAEGTYRP
+1035 EQSITLKNAEGTYRP

-1088 DMGFQAVR
+1088 DMGYQAVR
-1096 GFLWYI
+1096 GFLWYV